1 MHGAEFSHISAFF
14 QSAAAAKCHG
24 RVAFLS
30 SPRIR
35 LKSLIRKEPENA
47 PQTLGEHIRRRRVEL
62 GLSQRA
68 IAAHLGA
75 NVWTVLNW
83 EKGCTKPPIGAMPGI
98 LAWLGY
104 DPFPQPKTLSE
115 RMLGVRRVMGWTIAQ
130 AASRLGVASA
140 AWGAWERSGRVP
152 WERYQQLLER
162 FLSPIL
168 RARPGSVD
176 HMGD

>member
-1 MHGAEFSHISAFF
+1 LPFARITLKALIEKEAEKPP
-14 QSAAAAKCHG
+14 QS
-24 RVAFLS
+24 
-30 SPRIR
+30 
-35 LKSLIRKEPENA
+35 
-47 PQTLGEHIRRRRVEL
+47 LGEHIRGRRREL
-62 GLSQRA
+62 GISQRH
-68 IAAHLGA
+68 AAKDLGV
-75 NVWTVLNW
+75 NDWTVLNW
-83 EKGCTKPPIGAMPGI
+83 EKGRTKPPIGAMPGI